1 MALIKPE
8 EIKEAKSSKR
18 LEKKQTRSLT
28 PKQLE
33 RKGEAILE
41 YPIPIVFNEFQEE
54 KRAIPHKDLYLK
66 LQRLT
71 PYLVKRLIFE
81 SYHPENPPS
90 VRVKA
95 AQVLLDKIIPNLSA
109 EELNV
114 NSEDLQALVIVKNK
128 PIKQTDP

>member
-1 MALIKPE
+1 MPLIKPE
-8 EIKEAKSSKR
+8 DISKTKPT
-18 LEKKQTRSLT
+18 KKPSKKAIRSLT

-114 NSEDLQALVIVKNK
+114 NSEDFQALVIVKNK

>member
-8 EIKEAKSSKR
+8 DIKETKQAKKPD
-18 LEKKQTRSLT
+18 KKAMRSLT
-28 PKQLE
+28 KKQLE
-33 RKGEAILE
+33 YKGDAILE
-41 YPIPIVFNEFQEE
+41 YPIPIVFNEFDES
-54 KRAIPHKDLYLK
+54 KRNIPHRDLYLK

-95 AQVLLDKIIPNLSA
+95 TATLLDKIIPNLSA

-128 PIKQTDP
+128 PK

>member
-1 MALIKPE
+1 MPLIKPE
-8 EIKEAKSSKR
+8 DISKTKPT
-18 LEKKQTRSLT
+18 KKPSKKAIRSLT

-33 RKGEAILE
+33 YKGEAILE

>member
-1 MALIKPE
+1 MALIKPDD
-8 EIKEAKSSKR
+8 IKEAKERKKP
-18 LEKKQTRSLT
+18 EKKALRSLT
-28 PKQLE
+28 KKQLE

-41 YPIPIVFNEFQEE
+41 YPIPIVFNEFDES
-54 KRAIPHKDLYLK
+54 KRAIPHRELYLK

-95 AQVLLDKIIPNLSA
+95 SQVLLDKIIPNLSA

-114 NSEDLQALVIVKNK
+114 NSEDLQALVIVKTK
-128 PIKQTDP
+128 PK

>member
-1 MALIKPE
+1 MPLIKPE
-8 EIKEAKSSKR
+8 QVKETKPTKKPAKKA
-18 LEKKQTRSLT
+18 LRSLT

-33 RKGEAILE
+33 YKGEAILE
-41 YPIPIVFNEFQEE
+41 YPIPIVFNEFDES
-54 KRAIPHKDLYLK
+54 KRNISHRDLYLK

-95 AQVLLDKIIPNLSA
+95 TATLLDKIIPNLSA

-128 PIKQTDP
+128 PK

>member
-8 EIKEAKSSKR
+8 DISKTKPIKKPN
-18 LEKKQTRSLT
+18 KKALRSLT

-33 RKGEAILE
+33 YKGDAILE
-41 YPIPIVFNEFQEE
+41 YPIPIVFNEFDEN
-54 KRAIPHKDLYLK
+54 KKTIPHRELYLK

-95 AQVLLDKIIPNLSA
+95 SQVLLDKIIPNLSA

-114 NSEDLQALVIVKNK
+114 NSEDLQALVIVKTK
-128 PIKQTDP
+128 TIPKEE